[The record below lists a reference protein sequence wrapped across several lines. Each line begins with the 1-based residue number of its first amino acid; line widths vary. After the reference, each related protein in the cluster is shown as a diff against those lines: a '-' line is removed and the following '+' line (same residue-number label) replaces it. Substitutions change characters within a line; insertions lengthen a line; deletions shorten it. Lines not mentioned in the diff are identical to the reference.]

1 MKKRKTAM
9 LCAMLLV
16 AAIPA
21 GCSGGGNSGVTKPAD
36 LDPKDFVSE
45 EKFITIADLP
55 PNPFENLETYASLG
69 FSGYILTKKP
79 MSRTPRITRC
89 LRSSTA
95 VRNPAVLS

>member
-9 LCAMLLV
+9 LCAMLL
-16 AAIPA
+16 ATAIPA

-55 PNPFENLETYASLG
+55 PNPF
-69 FSGYILTKKP
+69 
-79 MSRTPRITRC
+79 
-89 LRSSTA
+89 
-95 VRNPAVLS
+95 